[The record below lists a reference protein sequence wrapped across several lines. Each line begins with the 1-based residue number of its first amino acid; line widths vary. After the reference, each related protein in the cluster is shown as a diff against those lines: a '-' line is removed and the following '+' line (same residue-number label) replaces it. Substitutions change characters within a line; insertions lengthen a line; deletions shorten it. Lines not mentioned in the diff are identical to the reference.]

1 MESARNVFGNPRGDV
16 DLRRPFG
23 DRAEHLAVIDFLKR
37 LAVHHVAADLADQ
50 HDHRRRILEG
60 GVDADRGVA
69 GARAARYHAD
79 SGLAGQL
86 AVGLGHVGGA
96 GLVAGVD
103 ELEAVAQVE
112 QRIQHFQIALARHA
126 EGHVRAVDQELID
139 QDLAAGAR
147 IGKGQGHRIVL
158 QESRLERHRRWY
170 GYIPRLRSLGQS
182 GRSVRHLSQRRRCGF
197 RLRNLLEQTP
207 VAHLG

>member
-1 MESARNVFGNPRGDV
+1 MEGARDIFGNPRGDV

-37 LAVHHVAADLADQ
+37 LAIHHVAADLADQ
-50 HDHRRRILEG
+50 HDHRRRILER
-60 GVDADRGVA
+60 GVDADRRMA
-69 GARAARYHAD
+69 GAGTARHHAD
-79 SGLAGQL
+79 AGLAGQL

-103 ELEAVAQVE
+103 ELEAVAHVE
-112 QRIQHFQIALARHA
+112 QRIQHFQIALARYA
-126 EGHVRAVDQELID
+126 EGHVGAVDQELVD

-158 QESRLERHRRWY
+158 QESDVLAIAVCYCHVDRN
-170 GYIPRLRSLGQS
+170 PSS
-182 GRSVRHLSQRRRCGF
+182 GDTR
-197 RLRNLLEQTP
+197 P
-207 VAHLG
+207 